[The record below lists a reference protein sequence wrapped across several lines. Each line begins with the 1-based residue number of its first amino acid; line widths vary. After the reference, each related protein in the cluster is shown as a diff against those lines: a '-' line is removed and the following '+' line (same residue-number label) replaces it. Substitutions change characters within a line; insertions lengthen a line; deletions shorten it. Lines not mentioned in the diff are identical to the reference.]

1 MGFVIYCNS
10 KTLRKNKVN
19 KTGEKKMNE
28 NLKIP
33 PNERHK
39 FSQPLG
45 KLYAGTREETIIEV
59 EKAIKEYLKKGFE
72 ISIYLVGD
80 IVTQDFLASNFLKPF
95 ISLCIVDEK
104 TQRKHI
110 EIEMKDFFEEIIEF
124 ENPEGGIKKESF
136 TLLDDIVKSKKR
148 TLLRITEGEEDLLV
162 LPLVLSIVLNGKIK
176 NLVFYGQPPV
186 TDSKKSIPEGIV
198 MVDVEKRIQK
208 VVDKFVRMM
217 I

>member
-1 MGFVIYCNS
+1 
-10 KTLRKNKVN
+10 
-19 KTGEKKMNE
+19 MND

-45 KLYAGTREETIIEV
+45 KLYVGTREETIIEV

-72 ISIYLVGD
+72 VSVYLVGD

-95 ISLCIVDEK
+95 ISVCIVDEK
-104 TQRKHI
+104 TQRNHIKI
-110 EIEMKDFFEEIIEF
+110 EIEDFFEEIIEF

-136 TLLDDIVKSKKR
+136 TLFDAIVKSKKR
-148 TLLRITEGEEDLLV
+148 TLLKVTVGEEDLLV
-162 LPLVLSIVLNGKIK
+162 LPLVLSIDLNDKVK

-186 TDSKKSIPEGIV
+186 TDSKNTIPEGIV

-208 VVDKFVRMM
+208 VVDKFVGMM
-217 I
+217 M

>member
-1 MGFVIYCNS
+1 MGIVIYYNS
-10 KTLRKNKVN
+10 KTLHKNKAN
-19 KTGEKKMNE
+19 KTGVKKMDD

-45 KLYAGTREETIIEV
+45 KLIAGTREETIIEV
-59 EKAIKEYLKKGFE
+59 EKAIKEYLKKEFE
-72 ISIYLVGD
+72 VSVYLVGD

-104 TQRKHI
+104 TQRNRIKI
-110 EIEMKDFFEEIIEF
+110 EIEDFFEEIIEF
-124 ENPEGGIKKESF
+124 ENPEGGINKESF
-136 TLLDDIVKSKKR
+136 TLLDNIVKNKKR
-148 TLLRITEGEEDLLV
+148 TLLRVTVGEEDLLV
-162 LPLVLSIVLNGKIK
+162 LPLVLSINLDEKVKD
-176 NLVFYGQPPV
+176 LVFYGQPPV
-186 TDSKKSIPEGIV
+186 TDSRKSIPEGIV

-217 I
+217 K